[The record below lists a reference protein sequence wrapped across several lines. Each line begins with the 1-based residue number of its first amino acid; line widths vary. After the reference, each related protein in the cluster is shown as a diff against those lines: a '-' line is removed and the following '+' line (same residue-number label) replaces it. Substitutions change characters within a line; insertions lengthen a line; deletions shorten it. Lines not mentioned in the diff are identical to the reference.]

1 MSGRHCWLMKT
12 EPDTFSIDDLSRRGR
27 TCWDG
32 VRNFQARNNMKS
44 MRVGDDV
51 LFYHSSSKVI
61 GVAGL
66 ARVCRAAY
74 PDHTAWDRDG
84 DYFDERSTPDRPLWY
99 MVDVEFVEK
108 FPEIVTLAEIKAS
121 PALEG
126 MRVAQRGQRLS
137 VQPVDPEHFDA
148 VVKMAADARS
158 AVE

>member
-1 MSGRHCWLMKT
+1 MGERRCWLMKT
-12 EPDTFSIDDLSRRGR
+12 EPGTYSIDDLARQGR

-32 VRNFQARNNMKS
+32 VRNYQARNHMRS

-74 PDHTAWDRDG
+74 PDHTAWDRKSET
-84 DYFDERSTPDRPLWY
+84 FDRKSTPDRPLWY

-108 FPEIVTLAEIKAS
+108 FSEIVTLADIKAH

-126 MRVAQRGQRLS
+126 IKVAQRGQRLS
-137 VQPVDPEHFDA
+137 VQPVDPGHFDVITRLA
-148 VVKMAADARS
+148 NARS
-158 AVE
+158 TVE

>member
-1 MSGRHCWLMKT
+1 MKT
-12 EPDTFSIDDLSRRGR
+12 EPSTYSIDDLARQGR

-32 VRNFQARNNMKS
+32 VRNFQARNHMKA

-66 ARVCRAAY
+66 ARVCRSAY
-74 PDHTAWDRDG
+74 PDHTAWDRKS
-84 DYFDERSTPDRPLWY
+84 DYFDRRSTPDRPLWY

-108 FPEIVTLAEIKAS
+108 FSEIVTLAEIKAN

-126 MRVAQRGQRLS
+126 IKVAKRGQRLS
-137 VQPVDPEHFDA
+137 VQPVEPKHAD
-148 VVKMAADARS
+148 VITTMAANDRS